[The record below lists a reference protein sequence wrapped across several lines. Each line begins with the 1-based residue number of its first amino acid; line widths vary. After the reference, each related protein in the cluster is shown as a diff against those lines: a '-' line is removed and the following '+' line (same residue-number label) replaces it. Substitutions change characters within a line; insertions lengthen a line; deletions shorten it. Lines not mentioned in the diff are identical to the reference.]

1 MSPTVAARLRKRVV
15 AVGITCMDQLLLW
28 RDVKAPVVSN
38 KIVDCQTQ
46 GGGMAGT
53 ALVTVA
59 RLGGRAEY
67 WGAVGADPVADLILQ
82 GLRDEGVD
90 TRQAVRM
97 DGRRGP
103 WMVVCVDQATA
114 ERHFMY
120 TTGLLNPGR
129 PIGSAA
135 RLAGAGCLLIDD
147 TLPESDLAAARAARR
162 RGVPVVADFSWM
174 RDHTRAVLP
183 LVDYAVVS
191 EACARDLGAGG
202 DARRAC
208 EALRDLGAG
217 RAVVTLGA
225 KGLAYLDGDRFGC
238 LDAFPVDV
246 VDTTGAGDVFHGAF
260 CCGLL
265 LGLDL
270 ERNLA
275 FASAVAAM
283 KCRHVGGRAG
293 IPRLPEVVAFLRERG
308 IDLFGGAAAQTDKRR
323 RKRRTRRR

>member
-1 MSPTVAARLRKRVV
+1 MGPTVAARLRKRVV
-15 AVGITCMDQLLLW
+15 AIGVGCLDQLLLW

-38 KIVDCQTQ
+38 KIVDCQAQ
-46 GGGMAGT
+46 GGGMAAT

-67 WGAVGADPVADLILQ
+67 WGAVGTDPVADLILG
-82 GLRDEGVD
+82 GLSAEGVD
-90 TRQAVRM
+90 TRQVVRM

-114 ERHFMY
+114 ERHFLY

-129 PIGSAA
+129 PIGSVG

-147 TLPESDLAAARAARR
+147 TLPESDLVAARAARR
-162 RGVPVVADFSWM
+162 RGVPVVADLSWV
-174 RDHTRAVLP
+174 RDHTRAVLAH
-183 LVDYAVVS
+183 VDYAVVS

-208 EALRDLGAG
+208 EALRDLGPA
-217 RAVVTLGA
+217 RVVVTLGA
-225 KGLAYLDGDRFGC
+225 RGLVYLDGDRFGC

-265 LGLDL
+265 LGLGL
-270 ERNLA
+270 ERNLV

-308 IDLFGGAAAQTDKRR
+308 IDLLAGAAAQT
-323 RKRRTRRR
+323 RKRRPSRR